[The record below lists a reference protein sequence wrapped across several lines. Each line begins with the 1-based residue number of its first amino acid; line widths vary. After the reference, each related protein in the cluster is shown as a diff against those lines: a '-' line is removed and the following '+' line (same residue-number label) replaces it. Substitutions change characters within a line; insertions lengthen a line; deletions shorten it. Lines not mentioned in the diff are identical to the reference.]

1 MNLFYYRSRGNEREF
16 FINRRILFS
25 LKNSNV
31 ICEYKIYVKIEDTFV
46 NSIIY
51 NVVYRKSDS

>member
-31 ICEYKIYVKIEDTFV
+31 IYEYKIYVKIEDTFV